1 MRQLVY
7 TSLLV
12 IVMLRF
18 TCGER
23 NIFSRIKN
31 AQNIIVDE
39 LTYVELNGYLYSLG
53 FLGPKI

>member
-1 MRQLVY
+1 
-7 TSLLV
+7 
-12 IVMLRF
+12 MLRF

-39 LTYVELNGYLYSLG
+39 LAYVELNGYLYSLG
-53 FLGPKI
+53 FLGPKIQNCKFKLKLRT